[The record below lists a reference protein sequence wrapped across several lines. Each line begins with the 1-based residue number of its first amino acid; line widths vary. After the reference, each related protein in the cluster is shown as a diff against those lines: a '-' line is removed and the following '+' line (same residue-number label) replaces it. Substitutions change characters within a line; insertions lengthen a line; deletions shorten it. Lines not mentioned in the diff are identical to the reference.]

1 MIGIITSAIS
11 WKQTILF
18 LGLPHSS
25 WGSGP
30 GCGRSSSGM
39 AVRLRPHGSWPC
51 AWFPVA
57 LFGRH
62 FTRQCRGKMWIKHGP
77 AKSFS
82 DPQLRNVSK
91 RINMQCV
98 TSSNSP
104 GSPPPWSFKMT
115 PEFPP
120 APPWVPTRPTAWWS
134 VCAECVWCMACS
146 VGFSNNASRSK
157 GLGCGE
163 WTAST
168 WSPGSSISTI
178 FLLRTFFC

>member
-1 MIGIITSAIS
+1 MCFIVIYRGDMIGIITSAIS

-51 AWFPVA
+51 GWFPVA
-57 LFGRH
+57 LFGSH

-91 RINMQCV
+91 RINMQCI

-104 GSPPPWSFKMT
+104 GSPPPWSIKMT

-120 APPWVPTRPTAWWS
+120 APLSSHPSHSLVI
-134 VCAECVWCMACS
+134 
-146 VGFSNNASRSK
+146 
-157 GLGCGE
+157 GLRGVRVVHG
-163 WTAST
+163 
-168 WSPGSSISTI
+168 
-178 FLLRTFFC
+178 LLSWIL